1 MLMIMKTYLR
11 PVGIFVALLGTF
23 FLFSIA
29 QQPDSSENYPYF
41 LTNIVCNS
49 SRLPDACT
57 IQGNGEVIVDPRLE
71 SYGSCFGAIR
81 EDNPCLKFS
90 QNEND
95 KIASTSYSPGRT
107 GTLGYQLDG
116 QLLFG
121 NLDTGI
127 MLIHLVHSLVAAML
141 SFFTFFTIQR
151 RWRWAYLM
159 SALTMMLIPENI
171 HHIGSLAPIGLN
183 KVASFNFLFLSLT
196 WFMNREGPMKI
207 KSSIFILLSCAL
219 IIGSR
224 RADQAVQLFVLMCL
238 ISTIFFLLNFRQRVK
253 DKRSSF
259 VLILVPLFSF
269 LAVFMSAGSNQGAAT
284 ISSIVKTPAGNTN
297 ALSTGLVSEVAG
309 IDAFQKLSSFPII
322 REVVALPYY
331 LLLDLVPPFWSL
343 SSGVVLVITL
353 TIFVT
358 YLGIFL
364 RTNKKLR
371 QSKHLLLSFISGL
384 GVIGLLDVYGSV
396 IGPRV
401 EIRYIM
407 MSIGLL
413 VSTLYM
419 ANTDNEKVKR
429 KRNTL
434 ILGCLVFLI
443 NGAGVVRYL
452 SGATRVSIGNMDIDP
467 LVVSLLAVATLGALI
482 WGMATVSETELKIV
496 SQGEARDNWTV

>member
-1 MLMIMKTYLR
+1 MRVTLKS
-11 PVGIFVALLGTF
+11 VGLFAALLATF

-41 LTNIVCNS
+41 LTNIACNS

-57 IQGNGEVIVDPRLE
+57 IQRNGEVLVDPRLE

-81 EDNPCLKFS
+81 EDYPCLKSS

-141 SFFTFFTIQR
+141 IFFTFFTIQR
-151 RWRWAYLM
+151 LWRWAYLM

-171 HHIGSLAPIGLN
+171 HHIGSLAPIGLI
-183 KVASFNFLFLSLT
+183 KVASFNFLFVSLT
-196 WFMNREGPMKI
+196 WFLNREGPMKT

-224 RADQAVQLFVLMCL
+224 RADQAVQLFVLACL
-238 ISTIFFLLNFRQRVK
+238 MSSMFFLLNSRQHMK

-259 VLILVPLFSF
+259 VLLLVPLLSF
-269 LAVFMSAGSNQGAAT
+269 LAVFFSAGSNQGAAT
-284 ISSIVKTPAGNTN
+284 ISSLVKAPVGNTN
-297 ALSTGLVSEVAG
+297 ALSSSPVSEVVG
-309 IDAFQKLSSFPII
+309 IDAFQQLSRFSII
-322 REVVALPYY
+322 KEVVALPYY
-331 LLLDLVPPFWSL
+331 LLLDLVPPFWSF
-343 SSGVVLVITL
+343 SSGAVLVFTL

-364 RTNKKLR
+364 QTNKKLR

-384 GVIGLLDVYGSV
+384 GVIGLLDIYGSV

-413 VSTLYM
+413 VSTLYI
-419 ANTDNEKVKR
+419 ANTDNEKIKSR
-429 KRNTL
+429 KGTL
-434 ILGCLVFLI
+434 VLCFLVFLI
-443 NGAGVVRYL
+443 NSAGIVRYL
-452 SGATRVSIGNMDIDP
+452 TGATTVSIGNIDLEP
-467 LVVSLLAVATLGALI
+467 MYVSLLALASLGTLI
-482 WGMATVSETELKIV
+482 WGIASVSESELKIE
-496 SQGEARDNWTV
+496 SNGEAKDNWTV

>member
-1 MLMIMKTYLR
+1 MLIVVKVILKS
-11 PVGIFVALLGTF
+11 VGLFAALLATF
-23 FLFSIA
+23 FIFSIA

-41 LTNIVCNS
+41 LTNIACNS

-171 HHIGSLAPIGLN
+171 HHIGSLAPIGLI
-183 KVASFNFLFLSLT
+183 KVAAFNFLFLSLT
-196 WFMNREGPMKI
+196 WFLNREGPMKI

-224 RADQAVQLFVLMCL
+224 RADQAVQLLVLTCL
-238 ISTIFFLLNFRQRVK
+238 MSAIFLLLNLRQRVK
-253 DKRSSF
+253 DKHSSF
-259 VLILVPLFSF
+259 VLSLIPFLSF
-269 LAVFMSAGSNQGAAT
+269 VAVFVSAGSNQGAAT
-284 ISSIVKTPAGNTN
+284 ISSMVKTPVGNTN
-297 ALSTGLVSEVAG
+297 VLSTGLVNEVAG
-309 IDAFQKLSSFPII
+309 IDAFLKLSSFPII
-322 REVVALPYY
+322 KEVVALPYY

-343 SSGVVLVITL
+343 SSGVVLVITI
-353 TIFVT
+353 TMFVT

-371 QSKHLLLSFISGL
+371 ESNHLLLSFISGL
-384 GVIGLLDVYGSV
+384 GVIGLLDIYGSV

-407 MSIGLL
+407 MSLGLL
-413 VSTLYM
+413 VSILYL
-419 ANTDNEKVKR
+419 ANTDNEKIKSR
-429 KRNTL
+429 KGTL
-434 ILGCLVFLI
+434 ILCFLVFLI
-443 NGAGVVRYL
+443 NSAGIVRYL
-452 SGATRVSIGNMDIDP
+452 TGATNVSIGNIDLKP
-467 LVVSLLAVATLGALI
+467 SYVSLIAVASLGALL
-482 WGMATVSETELKIV
+482 WGIATASESESKIE
-496 SQGEARDNWTV
+496 SKGEARDNWTI

>member
-23 FLFSIA
+23 FFFSIA
-29 QQPDSSENYPYF
+29 QQPESSENYPYF
-41 LTNIVCNS
+41 LTNIACNS

-141 SFFTFFTIQR
+141 SFLTFFTIQR
-151 RWRWAYLM
+151 RWQWAYLM

-171 HHIGSLAPIGLN
+171 HHIGSLAPIGLI

-196 WFMNREGPMKI
+196 WFLNPKGPMKI
-207 KSSIFILLSCAL
+207 KTSIFILLSCAL
-219 IIGSR
+219 IVGSR
-224 RADQAVQLFVLMCL
+224 RADQAVQLLVLVCL
-238 ISTIFFLLNFRQRVK
+238 MSAAFFLLNVRQLENQ
-253 DKRSSF
+253 RSSF
-259 VLILVPLFSF
+259 RFVLVPLFSF

-284 ISSIVKTPAGNTN
+284 VSSLINAPVGSTN
-297 ALSTGLVSEVAG
+297 AITTGVAHEIAG
-309 IDAFQKLSSFPII
+309 IDAFKKLSSFPIVK
-322 REVVALPYY
+322 EVVALPYY
-331 LLLDLVPPFWSL
+331 LLLDLVPPFWSFNGAL
-343 SSGVVLVITL
+343 VLVLTL
-353 TIFVT
+353 AIFAT
-358 YLGIFL
+358 YLGIFIL
-364 RTNKKLR
+364 TNKKLR
-371 QSKHLLLSFISGL
+371 KSKPLLLSFISGL
-384 GVIGLLDVYGSV
+384 FVIGLLDLYGSV

-401 EIRYIM
+401 EVRYIM

-443 NGAGVVRYL
+443 NGYNKRLYL
-452 SGATRVSIGNMDIDP
+452 
-467 LVVSLLAVATLGALI
+467 L
-482 WGMATVSETELKIV
+482 LKIIHTTITCLTL
-496 SQGEARDNWTV
+496 SRIQRTFSLTCL